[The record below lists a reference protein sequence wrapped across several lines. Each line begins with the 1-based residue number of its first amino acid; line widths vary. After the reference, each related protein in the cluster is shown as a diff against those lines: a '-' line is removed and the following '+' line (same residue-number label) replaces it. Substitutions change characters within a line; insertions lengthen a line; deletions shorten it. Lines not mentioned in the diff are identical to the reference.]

1 MKRFHSTVILLG
13 FVLIVGL
20 AAVFYWFGGARRGTL
35 RVASTYGLANDN
47 ESIHGFGALAQLLR
61 QRGHQVARTKMLTRQ
76 IDRYDLLIWTHL
88 GPNLPDDAAL
98 DLLDA
103 WMDGGNTVVFVG
115 CDYDAS
121 QAYWRSVYQESQGPN
136 REIARWAYR
145 NEQLKSLR
153 ERELTPFDELLSK
166 TRNRGYRGNAA
177 NQWLIAAGDGQPKT
191 GYWQPVDP
199 NGPWQQV
206 GPPPAKTFDLGS
218 TGPAPVTVRN
228 WLKPKSNDAR
238 VLATIEH
245 RGEQIPTLWRE
256 TWSSRAGREG
266 RDLWVISHPIFL
278 CNFGIFQPENAKLR
292 DHFLEEITYQKR
304 VLFLETGPQPVLL
317 SSVPDDRI
325 DQSWAWMTKGPFPI
339 FVLHAVILA
348 VVFCFARFPVFGRA
362 RRIEFEPRNDFGQHV
377 AEVGRMLRL
386 RQLESFARQ
395 KLEHYYQVVRR
406 HGRQNSS

>member
-1 MKRFHSTVILLG
+1 MKRRNSTIISIAFVSIIAISALL
-13 FVLIVGL
+13 
-20 AAVFYWFGGARRGTL
+20 YWYAGARRARLG
-35 RVASTYGLANDN
+35 VASTYGVASDN

-76 IDRYDLLIWTHL
+76 IDRYDLLVWTHL
-88 GPNLPDDAAL
+88 GPDLPDDAGLEML
-98 DLLDA
+98 DT
-103 WMDGGNTVVFVG
+103 WMDNGNTVVFVG
-115 CDYDAS
+115 YDYDAS
-121 QAYWRSVYQESQGPN
+121 QAYWRSVYQESQGGK

-145 NEQLKSLR
+145 NEQLKSLV
-153 ERELTPFDELLSK
+153 ERGSDPLEEIMSAI
-166 TRNRGYRGNAA
+166 RNRSYRANAA
-177 NQWLIAAGDGQPKT
+177 NQWMSAAGDLQPKT
-191 GYWQPVDP
+191 GYWQPVNP

-206 GPPPAKTFDLGS
+206 GPLPSPTSDLGAL
-218 TGPAPVTVRN
+218 GPASVTVRT
-228 WLKPKSNDAR
+228 WLAPKSNEAR

-245 RGEQIPTLWRE
+245 KGEKIPTLWRE
-256 TWSSRAGREG
+256 QWSSRAGREG
-266 RDLWVISHPIFL
+266 RDLWVISHPVFL
-278 CNFGIFQPENAKLR
+278 CNFGIFQPENAQLR
-292 DHFLEEITYQKR
+292 DTFLDEISGSKR
-304 VLFLETGPQPVLL
+304 VLFLETGPGPVLL

-377 AEVGRMLRL
+377 AEVGRMLRM
-386 RQLESFARQ
+386 RQFESFARQ